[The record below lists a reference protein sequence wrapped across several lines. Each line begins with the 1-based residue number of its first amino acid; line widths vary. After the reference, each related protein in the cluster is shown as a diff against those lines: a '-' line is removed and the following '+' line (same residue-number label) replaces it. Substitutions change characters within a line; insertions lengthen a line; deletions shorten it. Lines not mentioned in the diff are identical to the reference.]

1 MGEFA
6 EIDLGDPRRDARLHS
21 LVAAAAARPAGSFPQ
36 IAGSDRALEA
46 AYRFMNNPA
55 VELEDLLAPHRALI
69 AARAVSAK
77 CVLVLH
83 DTTAMQ
89 LGHADPAEVGY
100 LQTGKPGFYAHI
112 SLAVSGDGQRC
123 PLGATSVQTIFR
135 DARSAR
141 GGRKKNRPGSVTTKQ
156 ADRESLRWEAGVTQS
171 EELLK
176 SCESRVHVADRE
188 ADSYGF
194 LAHVVGHGAGFV
206 VRVRHDRLAR
216 ESDDS
221 DQSSE
226 PWSKLKEIIGSASS
240 RLHREVPL
248 SSRKCSGA
256 PTQSRAHPA
265 RKARLAE
272 LHFATSTVELKRPR
286 YFHDPMPASLTVGVV
301 RVYEPRPPTDQPPVE
316 WLLVTNE
323 SLRTQADVER
333 VVDIYR
339 TRWLI
344 EEYFKALKSGCIYEQ
359 RQFESRHALLNALAI
374 FLPIAC
380 HMLWLRWRAQAA
392 DASALDVLS
401 RQQLQILRVIAQTPI
416 PKNPTAREALLV
428 IAAIG
433 GHIKNN
439 GEPGWA
445 SIRHGYERLLLA
457 ETLWNA
463 RSREM

>member
-1 MGEFA
+1 
-6 EIDLGDPRRDARLHS
+6 
-21 LVAAAAARPAGSFPQ
+21 
-36 IAGSDRALEA
+36 
-46 AYRFMNNPA
+46 
-55 VELEDLLAPHRALI
+55 
-69 AARAVSAK
+69 
-77 CVLVLH
+77 
-83 DTTAMQ
+83 
-89 LGHADPAEVGY
+89 
-100 LQTGKPGFYAHI
+100 
-112 SLAVSGDGQRC
+112 
-123 PLGATSVQTIFR
+123 
-135 DARSAR
+135 
-141 GGRKKNRPGSVTTKQ
+141 
-156 ADRESLRWEAGVTQS
+156 
-171 EELLK
+171 
-176 SCESRVHVADRE
+176 
-188 ADSYGF
+188 
-194 LAHVVGHGAGFV
+194 
-206 VRVRHDRLAR
+206 
-216 ESDDS
+216 
-221 DQSSE
+221 
-226 PWSKLKEIIGSASS
+226 
-240 RLHREVPL
+240 
-248 SSRKCSGA
+248 
-256 PTQSRAHPA
+256 
-265 RKARLAE
+265 
-272 LHFATSTVELKRPR
+272 
-286 YFHDPMPASLTVGVV
+286 
-301 RVYEPRPPTDQPPVE
+301 
-316 WLLVTNE
+316 VTNE